1 MQNTWR
7 DFESWMKDDSSIDD
21 YTKQVYEQAVE
32 KLDQRMQYEDS
43 LVEYKEFLDYL
54 IIYMH

>member
-7 DFESWMKDDSSIDD
+7 DFESWMEDDSSIDD

-43 LVEYKEFLDYL
+43 LVKYKEFLD
-54 IIYMH
+54 

>member
-7 DFESWMKDDSSIDD
+7 DFESWMDDGSIDD

-32 KLDQRMQYEDS
+32 KLDQRMQHEDS
-43 LVEYKEFLDYL
+43 LVRL
-54 IIYMH
+54 